1 MKVDNLM
8 NNKVNSVCVGTGL
21 VALDVVIS
29 SNADHATRFYAGG
42 SCGNVI
48 AILSYL
54 GWNSYPIAR
63 LSNNPASSLLM
74 EDLQKWHVKA
84 DLLTFTDDGSTPII
98 IHRILKD
105 SSGAPKHR
113 FEFRNPEDGTYL
125 PSYKPCLSKAVPGI
139 VETGVVPNVFY
150 FDRINRASMNLAK
163 EYKDKGAIIFFEP
176 SSMKDLKGFEEC
188 LILADVV
195 KFSHDRISGYEGRYA
210 TGQCF
215 LEIQT
220 LGNAGLK
227 FRTKSSNRWLNLS
240 GYSIDN
246 VIDSAGAGDWCT
258 AGIIINLFSAGVKLQ
273 SLSKEDISTALQF
286 GQALSALNCTFE
298 GARGLMYNIGRND
311 LILSVQH
318 IINSH
323 LKKIPQRNRPLQ
335 TYHNPNKEVKISSLF
350 ATV

>member
-1 MKVDNLM
+1 M

-21 VALDVVIS
+21 VAVDVVIS
-29 SNADHATRFYAGG
+29 SNAGQATRFYAGG

-48 AILSYL
+48 TILSYL

-63 LSNNPASSLLM
+63 LSNNAASSVLM
-74 EDLQKWHVKA
+74 EDLQKWHVKE

-105 SSGAPKHR
+105 RSGAPKHR

-125 PSYKPCLSKAVPGI
+125 PSYKPCLSKTVPSI
-139 VETGVVPNVFY
+139 VETGIVPSVFY
-150 FDRINRASMNLAK
+150 FDRINRASINLAK
-163 EYKDKGAIIFFEP
+163 EYKAKGALIFFEP
-176 SSMKDLKGFEEC
+176 SSMKDVKGFEEC
-188 LILADVV
+188 LALADVV
-195 KFSHDRISGYEGRYA
+195 KFSNDRISGYEDIYG

-227 FRTKSSNRWLNLS
+227 FRTKNSNSWRNLL
-240 GYSIDN
+240 GYTIDN

-258 AGIIINLFSAGVKLQ
+258 AGIIFNLFSADVKML
-273 SLSKEDISTALQF
+273 SLTEEDIKTALQF

-318 IINSH
+318 ILDSH
-323 LKKIPQRNRPLQ
+323 LKMIPQRSRPLQ

-350 ATV
+350 APV